1 MTSRF
6 RLSIATAL
14 LLTAASFSA
23 LAETPDPEIVERF
36 ELLSQNGNSSCSRSF
51 RDSIADMPADAR
63 LQGSCCSEMDLHR
76 YSEQVAGLKQYSHIA
91 DVPPDPYDVAAP
103 LAHKLIVAYE
113 QP

>member
-14 LLTAASFSA
+14 APMLLTAVLFSA
-23 LAETPDPEIVERF
+23 LAETPDPNIVERF
-36 ELLSQNGNSSCSRSF
+36 EFLSQNGNSSCSRSF

-76 YSEQVAGLKQYSHIA
+76 YSEQVAGLKQYSDISEI
-91 DVPPDPYDVAAP
+91 PPDPYDVTAP
-103 LAHKLIVAYE
+103 LARKLILAY
-113 QP
+113 